1 MSKLI
6 IPAVAALVAFAVIS
20 ATTSETEDEKPKELE
35 GLPDDLLERI
45 QTAIASGDPERIRAV
60 AAEAAAA
67 GATGA
72 SEWLTKLAS
81 EYEADQARGK
91 ALQSVWSE
99 GSGVD
104 GWAAPALSALSDAQL
119 DDLYEV
125 LVAAN
130 PVGSEG
136 AYLDLMAQL
145 ENAGLGEQARWLEH
159 LGQDNGALPPAGTP
173 EGPQSYTDLMAQLG
187 ALPGGALVQ
196 GVIVAAI
203 ASGDHNQITAAANAA
218 ESAGA
223 GELADYLRQL
233 AESAHHDER
242 RLEDAEQ
249 AWIEQPTPPTGL
261 PAPPFRAM
269 TGGLLEQ
276 AANMALSQDTGD
288 APDLVRFYD
297 QLSLSMAQNMLP
309 AHAAWTR
316 WIGTQRGVYS

>member
-1 MSKLI
+1 VSKLI

-145 ENAGLGEQARWLEH
+145 ENAGLGEQARWLE
-159 LGQDNGALPPAGTP
+159 LG
-173 EGPQSYTDLMAQLG
+173 QLG

-203 ASGDHNQITAAANAA
+203 ASGDHNQITAAADAA